1 MCRAV
6 LKYKISQTQ
15 IPTRRDQGLGERNCE
30 MLLVSLETMPLLTLL
45 ISEIY
50 FARKDFNLHISVPQ
64 RRQNLPSAESA
75 AAVNQL
81 L

>member
-1 MCRAV
+1 
-6 LKYKISQTQ
+6 
-15 IPTRRDQGLGERNCE
+15 

>member
-1 MCRAV
+1 
-6 LKYKISQTQ
+6 
-15 IPTRRDQGLGERNCE
+15 
-30 MLLVSLETMPLLTLL
+30 MLLVSLEKTRLLNSL

-50 FARKDFNLHISVPQ
+50 FARKDFNLRISVPQ
-64 RRQNLPSAESA
+64 RRPNLPSAGSA